1 MQFKNLQQLIRL
13 KIKSD
18 RDYKVSIVT
27 IVLGNE
33 KRKEKICNFL
43 LMLMSPLA
51 RADGLVRD

>member
-18 RDYKVSIVT
+18 RDDKVSIVT

-33 KRKEKICNFL
+33 KKEKKKYATFY
-43 LMLMSPLA
+43 
-51 RADGLVRD
+51 